1 MIIDPRNTAYQDCYK
16 LMVGSIVPRPI
27 ALVSTVSSSGVR
39 NLAPFSYFTAV
50 ASKPPTLCF
59 CPGRRHPGGGRKDT
73 LKNVEATKEFVINIV
88 TVAMAGR
95 MNLTAADYP
104 PDVDEFDVS
113 GLTPIPS
120 ARVAPF
126 RVKESPIHLE
136 CKLDRIVEI
145 GEPTA
150 GGGALV
156 IGEIVLFHISDEVFA
171 NGRIDIGR
179 LDPLARLSG
188 GDYAELG
195 KRISM
200 KVPPIRP
207 KE

>member
-1 MIIDPRNTAYQDCYK
+1 MIIDPRDTSYQDCYK

-27 ALVSTVSSSGVR
+27 ALVSTVSGTGVR

-59 CPGRRHPGGGRKDT
+59 CPGRRHPGGERKDT
-73 LKNVEATKEFVINIV
+73 LSNVEETGEFVVNAV
-88 TVAMAGR
+88 TIAMAER
-95 MNLTAADYP
+95 VNLTAADYP
-104 PDVDEFDVS
+104 ADVDEFDVS

-120 ARVAPF
+120 ERVAPF

-136 CKLDRIVEI
+136 CRVDRVVEI
-145 GEPTA
+145 GEPAA

-156 IGEIVLFHISDEVFA
+156 IGEIVLFHVSDEILT
-171 NGRIDIGR
+171 NGRIDIGK

-188 GDYAELG
+188 GDYAALG
-195 KRISM
+195 RRISM
-200 KVPPIRP
+200 KVPSFKP
-207 KE
+207 K